1 MPGQVPTKVLPEQHT
16 VRLQD
21 CCTGAHF
28 EPNTGNENRLPTTA
42 IAAKIAVTVNFFKFD
57 L

>member
-21 CCTGAHF
+21 
-28 EPNTGNENRLPTTA
+28 ENRLPTTA

>member
-1 MPGQVPTKVLPEQHT
+1 MPGQGPTRTAHST
-16 VRLQD
+16 FTR